1 MLYMHIIYSICILY
15 IYYIYIVYCI
25 IYLTQFVLYIYICM
39 YILFCILYVT
49 CYAVY
54 SCSRASGIGFKGDSC
69 LAAVQPPG
77 LP

>member
-15 IYYIYIVYCI
+15 IYYIHIVYYV
-25 IYLTQFVLYIYICM
+25 IYLTQFVLYIYIH
-39 YILFCILYVT
+39 ILFCILYVA

-54 SCSRASGIGFKGDSC
+54 SCSRASGIGLKAETC